1 MGILEEDKKKS
12 LEETNILNKSS
23 EGSHYQI
30 NAMEDT
36 ERKIDMQQIRLKSWK
51 LCRNYLTGV
60 WKTVKNE
67 DLIIDEIKYT

>member
-12 LEETNILNKSS
+12 LEETTNILNKSS

-67 DLIIDEIKYT
+67 DLIIDEIW